1 MIRKFTIILSALIL
15 ATTSL
20 SAQTV
25 NLTFSPYG
33 VSPRDVAKS
42 KTDIYAYPFSG
53 LTNVGVGTLCYF
65 KAAITGKKFA
75 SPVFSITKKPSG
87 STTKIGTTKDIQ
99 NDSTQIITFTPDKAG
114 TYVLSVTDGSYTS
127 VLTFNAAKYV
137 GVYNTVINGIDTKLQ
152 CKTCHSGKVGEW
164 ENTLHSSMFT
174 RAMKATPGLSGPT
187 DHYSKNCIG
196 CHTTGYDADSTAV
209 NDGFDD
215 LPFTYPS
222 VVTPQ
227 TYDTLVVKFPK
238 AMLRANIQCES
249 CHGPAS
255 GHLGTTTDERM
266 VASWDAKVCAY
277 CHDSGTRHFFP
288 DQWAVSKHAIATSYP
303 TGSGRET
310 CVRCHSGKG
319 FAEFV
324 EGVSTTD
331 PYFDASYIPITCAA
345 CHDPHSDANVN
356 QLRTVSVS
364 LLAPGGTTKQITNA
378 GKGALCMNCH
388 QSRAEANA
396 AIAGAGTSAINLRF
410 GPHYGAQGDMLE
422 SNNMLELGGQKLAT
436 TNHIGAT
443 VDACVRCHMYKN
455 NVSADAQGNIIKMGN
470 HTFSMMSPDGTDNME
485 ACAQCHGS
493 TFGTGFDQVK
503 FYLNGS
509 ADFDNN
515 GIEEGI
521 QKEVKGM
528 ITKVMA
534 QLATTIPGVVL
545 STSYG
550 FTKDDGTWFGFPTPS
565 SKWTKDQLSAYWN
578 AFTAFEDK
586 SGGIHNPK
594 YIVTA
599 LRGAMKLL
607 GIATA
612 VKQDYQETVPTD
624 YVVYQNYPNPFNPS
638 TNIRFALPK
647 ESHVKLTVYDVTGR
661 EIVTLVNDNLNAGV
675 HTVEWSA
682 KDLASG
688 MYLYRIEAG
697 SFVKVN
703 KMILLK

>member
-15 ATTSL
+15 ITASI

-25 NLTFSPYG
+25 KLSFSPYG
-33 VSPRDVAKS
+33 VSPRDVVKS
-42 KTDIYAYPFSG
+42 TTDIYTYPFNS

-75 SPVFSITKKPSG
+75 SPVFSITTKPSG
-87 STTKIGTTKDIQ
+87 STAKIGTTKDVQ
-99 NDSTQIITFTPDKAG
+99 NDSTQIVTFTSDKAG
-114 TYVLSVTDGSYTS
+114 TYVLTVTDGTYTGT
-127 VLTFNAAKYV
+127 VTFNAAKYV

-152 CKTCHSGKVGEW
+152 CKTCHSDKVAEW
-164 ENTLHSSMFT
+164 ENTGHSTMMQRGVDGIVSS
-174 RAMKATPGLSGPT
+174 RYGASCL
-187 DHYSKNCIG
+187 G
-196 CHTTGYDADSTAV
+196 CHTTGYDKDSTAV

-215 LPFTYPS
+215 FPFTFP
-222 VVTPQ
+222 T
-227 TYDTLVVKFPK
+227 TLAPGNYAKLLTQFPD
-238 AMLRANIQCES
+238 AMTRANIQCES

-277 CHDSGTRHFFP
+277 CHDSGTHHFFP
-288 DQWAVSKHAIATSYP
+288 DQWATSKHAVSTSYP
-303 TGSGRET
+303 TGSGREI

-331 PYFDASYIPITCAA
+331 PYFDASYAPITCAA
-345 CHDPHSDANVN
+345 CHDPHSDANQF
-356 QLRTVSVS
+356 QLRTVSAALV
-364 LLAPGGTTKQITNA
+364 APGGTTTQVTNA
-378 GKGALCMNCH
+378 GLGAICMNCH
-388 QSRAEANA
+388 QSRTEANA

-422 SNNMLELGGQKLAT
+422 SNNMLELGGQKLAK

-443 VDACVRCHMYKN
+443 VDACVRCHMYTN
-455 NVSADAQGNIIKMGN
+455 NVTADAQGNIIKMGG

-503 FYLNGS
+503 FYLNGT

-515 GIEEGI
+515 GVEEGI
-521 QKEVKGM
+521 QNEVRGM
-528 ITKVMA
+528 IPNVMT

-545 STSYG
+545 SKGYG

-565 SKWTKDQLSAYWN
+565 PQWTKDQLSAYWN

-612 VKQDYQETVPTD
+612 VKQDYQDTVPTD
-624 YVVYQNYPNPFNPS
+624 YIVYQNYPNPFNPS

-647 ESHVKLTVYDVTGR
+647 ESHVKLTVFDVTGR

>member
-277 CHDSGTRHFFP
+277 CHDSGTHHFFP
-288 DQWAVSKHAIATSYP
+288 DQWATSKHAVSTSYP

-331 PYFDASYIPITCAA
+331 PYFDASYVPITCAA

-515 GIEEGI
+515 GVEEGLQI
-521 QKEVKGM
+521 EVQGM

-697 SFVKVN
+697 NFVQVN